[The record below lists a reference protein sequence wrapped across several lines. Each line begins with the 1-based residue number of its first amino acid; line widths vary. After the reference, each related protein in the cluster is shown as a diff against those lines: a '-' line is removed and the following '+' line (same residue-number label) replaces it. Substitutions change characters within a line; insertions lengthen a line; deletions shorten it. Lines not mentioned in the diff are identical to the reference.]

1 MKSCE
6 LSFIQL
12 GNRTVVTI
20 LHGNMSGIIP
30 ESCLLNKKMPR
41 YKSNVQK
48 SIELTSLYVTRT
60 TFDTQTLSEV
70 NLWIPKTSAQVY
82 DSHRSIPCLDTILV
96 IYVRQF
102 KTILIHG

>member
-1 MKSCE
+1 MPRTLVSCHQYSSE
-6 LSFIQL
+6 IEICLVL
-12 GNRTVVTI
+12 Y
-20 LHGNMSGIIP
+20 HG
-30 ESCLLNKKMPR
+30 SCLSNEGMPR

-48 SIELTSLYVTRT
+48 SIELTSLYVTRI

-102 KTILIHG
+102 KTIVIHG

>member
-1 MKSCE
+1 MPRYMSNVQNPCE
-6 LSFIQL
+6 LSSMQL

-20 LHGNMSGIIP
+20 LHGNMSGIIQG
-30 ESCLLNKKMPR
+30 SCPSNEGMLR

-48 SIELTSLYVTRT
+48 SIELTSLYVTRI

-82 DSHRSIPCLDTILV
+82 DSYRSIP
-96 IYVRQF
+96 
-102 KTILIHG
+102 